1 MAIKL
6 DNRVSLNEAQ
16 HAIEASGKRLDAAMA
31 RSANG
36 ARDAATLSRPE
47 VRDEVLNKAGSDGDF
62 KALDAMVYDTAVKIA
77 KSRNSGQVGSSE
89 LNQAVNSWKLAAKS
103 GSKGDGFL
111 GAVRDTST
119 AGLKAI
125 YNAAKQHE
133 AFTAGNRGRA
143 AQQVEAPAQQQQV
156 DLPNQQVGK

>member
-16 HAIEASGKRLDAAMA
+16 HAIEAAGKRLETAMA

-47 VRDEVLNKAGSDGDF
+47 VKDEILNKAGSDGDF

-77 KSRNSGQVGSSE
+77 TSRNSGQVGASE
-89 LNQAVNSWKLAAKS
+89 IKQSVNSWKLAAKS
-103 GSKGDGFL
+103 ASKGDGFL

-125 YNAAKQHE
+125 YNASKQHE
-133 AFTAGNRGRA
+133 AFAAGNRARAEA
-143 AQQVEAPAQQQQV
+143 AQVDVATQQQQV
-156 DLPNQQVGK
+156 AK